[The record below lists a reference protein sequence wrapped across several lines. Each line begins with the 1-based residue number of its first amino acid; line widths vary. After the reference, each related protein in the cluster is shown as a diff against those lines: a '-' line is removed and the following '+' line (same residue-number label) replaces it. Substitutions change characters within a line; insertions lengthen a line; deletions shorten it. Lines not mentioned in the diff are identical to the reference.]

1 MCWRAF
7 ERNFY
12 TLNRGIAQ
20 AVPLFSPEL
29 SNNIENLETFH
40 YLYRMKYT
48 EAKEELIQAWG
59 NLGYSWGLN
68 KTMGQI
74 HALLM
79 VSANPLST
87 EDIMQELS
95 ISRGNANMNIRALL
109 DWGIISRVSMPGE
122 RKEYFKPEKDIW
134 SLARQVA
141 RERRKRELEPV
152 LKVLREVEHAQGDGS
167 EDAKEFKRVV
177 KELKSFAEKSDD
189 LLETFIRAE
198 ESWFWNTV
206 LKLMK

>member
-1 MCWRAF
+1 
-7 ERNFY
+7 
-12 TLNRGIAQ
+12 
-20 AVPLFSPEL
+20 
-29 SNNIENLETFH
+29 
-40 YLYRMKYT
+40 MKYT

-68 KTMGQI
+68 KTMAQI

-79 VSANPLST
+79 VSPKPLST

-109 DWGIISRVSMPGE
+109 DWGIISRISVPGE
-122 RKEYFKPEKDIW
+122 RKEYFKSEKDVW
-134 SLARQVA
+134 ALARQVA
-141 RERRKRELEPV
+141 KERRKRELEPI
-152 LKVLREVEHAQGDGS
+152 LKVLKEVSEVQGDGTD
-167 EDAKEFKRVV
+167 EAKEFKKVV
-177 KELKSFAEKSDD
+177 KELRHFAEKSDG
-189 LLETFIRAE
+189 LLETFIKAE